1 MIFKFH
7 LAILIIIVSVYIY
20 LVGFTL
26 NIFYIVFVHNWL
38 VFSRYLSLCIMGWFS
53 LDIYLCAYSV
63 GAFWLEAPLCNTL
76 SSPPASYRKRTLAH
90 LHTCIL
96 AHLHTCTLAH
106 LHTVQCTVN
115 EMRMVLL
122 LLNLINV

>member
-1 MIFKFH
+1 MC
-7 LAILIIIVSVYIY
+7 II
-20 LVGFTL
+20 
-26 NIFYIVFVHNWL
+26 
-38 VFSRYLSLCIMGWFS
+38 GWFS

-90 LHTCIL
+90 LPL
-96 AHLHTCTLAH
+96 
-106 LHTVQCTVN
+106 VN

>member
-1 MIFKFH
+1 MC
-7 LAILIIIVSVYIY
+7 II
-20 LVGFTL
+20 
-26 NIFYIVFVHNWL
+26 
-38 VFSRYLSLCIMGWFS
+38 GWFS

-76 SSPPASYRKRTLAH
+76 SSPPASYRKRTLAT

-106 LHTVQCTVN
+106 LYIAHLNTCTVN

-122 LLNLINV
+122 LLHLINV

>member
-1 MIFKFH
+1 MC
-7 LAILIIIVSVYIY
+7 II
-20 LVGFTL
+20 
-26 NIFYIVFVHNWL
+26 
-38 VFSRYLSLCIMGWFS
+38 GWFS

-76 SSPPASYRKRTLAH
+76 SSPPASFASAH
-90 LHTCIL
+90 LHSVQCTL
-96 AHLHTCTLAH
+96 ANLHPCTLAH
-106 LHTVQCTVN
+106 LHTCTVN